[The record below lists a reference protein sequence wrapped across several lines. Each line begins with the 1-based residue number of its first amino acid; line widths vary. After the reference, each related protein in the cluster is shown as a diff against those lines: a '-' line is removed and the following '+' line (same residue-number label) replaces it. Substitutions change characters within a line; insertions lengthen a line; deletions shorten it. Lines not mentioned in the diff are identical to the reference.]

1 MSLPQVDLGE
11 DGGGYHSVFAC
22 PILRQQAS
30 EQNPPMR
37 LLCGHVISRDALNKL
52 AMGAKLV
59 PQYHP
64 ITGPMPIKLVT
75 NAHQLSSSLLVIGF
89 PHACICLVASNF

>member
-1 MSLPQVDLGE
+1 MELGE
-11 DGGGYHSVFAC
+11 EGGGYHSVFAC

-52 AMGAKLV
+52 AMGVKLV
-59 PQYHP
+59 ELPGYQYFLLEVGRGHP
-64 ITGPMPIKLVT
+64 
-75 NAHQLSSSLLVIGF
+75 
-89 PHACICLVASNF
+89 